1 MVMESVLVDA
11 KRSTASVGTMETVVV
26 AVLVRSVCVFVIVVD
41 TGVVVG
47 VVAVT
52 TEVTVGVG
60 MSRQLQASEMAV
72 DAKAATKAGMRTSR
86 PAISSSWARRRRFA
100 GGVVTVT

>member
-1 MVMESVLVDA
+1 MLVDA
-11 KRSTASVGTMETVVV
+11 KRSTVSVGIMERVVV
-26 AVLVRSVCVFVIVVD
+26 TVLVRKVCVFVIVVD

-60 MSRQLQASEMAV
+60 RPRQLQASEMAV
-72 DAKAATKAGMRTSR
+72 DAKDATNAGM
-86 PAISSSWARRRRFA
+86 
-100 GGVVTVT
+100 

>member
-1 MVMESVLVDA
+1 VTVMESVLVVA
-11 KRSTASVGTMETVVV
+11 ARSTVSVGIMERVVV
-26 AVLVRSVCVFVIVVD
+26 TVLVRNVCVFVIVVD

-60 MSRQLQASEMAV
+60 RSRQLQASEMAV
-72 DAKAATKAGMRTSR
+72 DAKAAMNEGM
-86 PAISSSWARRRRFA
+86 
-100 GGVVTVT
+100 

>member
-1 MVMESVLVDA
+1 MTVMESVLVDA
-11 KRSTASVGTMETVVV
+11 ARSTVSVGIMESVVV
-26 AVLVRSVCVFVIVVD
+26 TVLVRNVCVFVIVVD

-60 MSRQLQASEMAV
+60 RSRQLQASEMAV
-72 DAKAATKAGMRTSR
+72 DAKAATNGGM
-86 PAISSSWARRRRFA
+86 
-100 GGVVTVT
+100 